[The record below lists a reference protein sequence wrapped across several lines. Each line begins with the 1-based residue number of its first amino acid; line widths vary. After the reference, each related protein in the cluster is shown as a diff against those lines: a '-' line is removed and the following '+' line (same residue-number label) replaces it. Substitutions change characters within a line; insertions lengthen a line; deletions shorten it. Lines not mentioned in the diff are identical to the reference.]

1 MTPYE
6 KPITNKKIV
15 FNDNDEE
22 DNGENNEIAKQIIS
36 EANDLSDFVDE
47 DVLKI
52 IKKKKRKRDASVSEE
67 SSVKKSRKTKK
78 EKNVDKSL
86 DESDVKDLSC
96 SISFDMSN
104 SPPVKVEEG
113 TRDAFEEFLAN
124 NEFFH

>member
-52 IKKKKRKRDASVSEE
+52 IKKKKENGTLQYQKRVQ
-67 SSVKKSRKTKK
+67 
-78 EKNVDKSL
+78 
-86 DESDVKDLSC
+86 
-96 SISFDMSN
+96 
-104 SPPVKVEEG
+104 
-113 TRDAFEEFLAN
+113 
-124 NEFFH
+124 